1 VWLHSNPAL
10 KRRAISTDPS
20 GIPIHEQFEDDDE
33 DENEDD
39 FPFALTQRATRN
51 TFLRMSEG
59 IRIKDQPA
67 SERPRERLVAH
78 GPDKLS
84 SAELIAILL
93 RTGIKG
99 TNAVDVGKQL
109 ISKYQTVQALARASL
124 ADLQKVK
131 GIGRDK
137 AVTLAAA
144 FALARK
150 MAVEMQSESPV
161 LDNPAHVVHLLR
173 DQNVI
178 KEAETLQVLLLNTR
192 HKLIRVEDISNGTRD
207 TILVDPG
214 AIFKR
219 AIEAGASAIILAHN
233 HPSGDPSPSDADIKA
248 TRDLI
253 RAGKLLKID
262 VLDHVII
269 GRPTEGR
276 PKDWASLRELGHC
289 TV

>member
-1 VWLHSNPAL
+1 
-10 KRRAISTDPS
+10 
-20 GIPIHEQFEDDDE
+20 
-33 DENEDD
+33 
-39 FPFALTQRATRN
+39 
-51 TFLRMSEG
+51 MSEG
-59 IRIKDQPA
+59 MRIKDQPA

-78 GPDKLS
+78 GADNLS
-84 SAELIAILL
+84 PAELVAILL

-99 TNAVDVGKQL
+99 TNAVEVGKQL
-109 ISKYQTVQALARASL
+109 INKYRTVQALARASL

-150 MAVEMQSESPV
+150 MAHEMQLESPV
-161 LDNPAHVVHLLR
+161 LDNAATVVQLLR
-173 DQNVI
+173 DRNAI

-192 HKLIRVEDISNGTRD
+192 YKLIGDVVDVSNGTRD

-214 AIFKR
+214 AVFKK
-219 AIEAGASAIILAHN
+219 AIEAGAAAIILVHN
-233 HPSGDPSPSDADIKA
+233 HPSGDPSPSEADIKA

-269 GRPTEGR
+269 GRPAHGR

-289 TV
+289 AV